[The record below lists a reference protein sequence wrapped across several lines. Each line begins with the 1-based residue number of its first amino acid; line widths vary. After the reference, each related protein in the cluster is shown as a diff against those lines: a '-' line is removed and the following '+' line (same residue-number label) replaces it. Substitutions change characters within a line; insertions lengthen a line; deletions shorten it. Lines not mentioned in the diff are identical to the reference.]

1 MDCDIVG
8 FQEVFS
14 QEELKKE
21 LVLECGF
28 KEFVC
33 NPKSK
38 TR

>member
-14 QEELKKE
+14 QEELKE

-28 KEFVC
+28 KEFVV
-33 NPKSK
+33 SK
-38 TR
+38 NQN